1 MFRQQS
7 GYRRPVESAPGA
19 SRQPERCPPQPAD
32 PQAVRHHPHD
42 TAGKVLLPS
51 LASNEVKRR
60 GSGQRV
66 SFSICQSLKVRS
78 VYIAVFFTI
87 SLYCLACRAFK
98 KQNKHFLHF
107 VLAALKVLLLYC
119 QLRNFCIC
127 ACVCTWTLTYCR
139 IFASHFTLFNLV
151 C

>member
-7 GYRRPVESAPGA
+7 GYRPPVESAPGA
-19 SRQPERCPPQPAD
+19 SRQPERSPPQPAD
-32 PQAVRHHPHD
+32 RPAVRHHPQD

-51 LASNEVKRR
+51 LASNKEKSR

-66 SFSICQSLKVRS
+66 SFSICQSLKVHS
-78 VYIAVFFTI
+78 VYIACFFTI

-119 QLRNFCIC
+119 Q
-127 ACVCTWTLTYCR
+127 V
-139 IFASHFTLFNLV
+139 HNLCMRV
-151 C
+151 HVHVDYNLL